1 MPKMSRSELFKRIAL
16 LLAAIVFALLLGEG
30 LVRALGRYDMSFP
43 YVEDWNG
50 IMAGRPGA
58 HGRHRVGGLFDA
70 YVSFNQQRFR
80 GTAETKLEAAPGVLR
95 IAALGDSFTMGWG
108 AEDDQTY
115 PARLQV
121 LLQQEL
127 GRPVEV
133 LNAGVGGTGTGEQAL
148 YYRRWVARFHPEIVV
163 LAVNASDTGD
173 DELRE
178 LFAVGADGVGI
189 PRSPEAIY
197 QSRRRFRRFR
207 AFVLSLPGFDFLDKH
222 SRLFGLVRNVVW
234 RMSHRQEWTEQEA
247 LENALRLTAAEVRW
261 LDRQVRESGGR
272 LFVVYMPQRESIY
285 PPQDEQERVIEERLP
300 ATLRDLCEK
309 EQMPFSN
316 LTPAVRVAAANSPQ
330 QIYYARQDP
339 HPTPQGYAVFAQQV
353 AELVRN
359 HLSDAGPS
367 PAPGHPGKSEHEAK

>member
-1 MPKMSRSELFKRIAL
+1 MPKMSRSEFLKRIAL
-16 LLAAIVFALLLGEG
+16 LLAATVFALLLGEG

-58 HGRHRVGGLFDA
+58 HGRHRVGDLFDA

-80 GTAETKLEAAPGVLR
+80 GTAETKMEAAPGVLR
-95 IAALGDSFTMGWG
+95 IATLGDSFTMGWG
-108 AEDDQTY
+108 AENDQSY
-115 PARLQV
+115 PARMQV
-121 LLQQEL
+121 LLQEKL

-173 DELRE
+173 DHLRE

-197 QSRRRFRRFR
+197 QSRRHFRRFR

-222 SRLFGLVRNVVW
+222 SRLFGLVRNVAW
-234 RMSHRQEWTEQEA
+234 SMSHRQEWTEQEA
-247 LENALRLTAAEVRW
+247 LENALRLSAAEVRW

-316 LTPAVRVAAANSPQ
+316 LTPAVRVAAAKSPR

-339 HPTPQGYAVFAQQV
+339 HPTPQGYSVFAQQV

-359 HLSDAGPS
+359 HLSDPGPS
-367 PAPGHPGKSEHEAK
+367 PASGHPGESENEAK